1 MINIS
6 REAEVNLINI
16 LIDQDVISGKDLANI
31 KKISSEENKTQLEAV
46 FQLELTDEDKIL
58 DLLVKEQSL
67 EIIDLTTIQIT
78 DELKSVLP
86 SNYINMNFIAPFKI
100 DGNILH
106 IAIPDSSKLSLMR
119 NLKTITKKEIEL
131 HAAKVS
137 QISDFIDVL
146 SKDGETTIQNIQ
158 QANQQKEKTKTFDYD
173 VDESAELLDEAPE
186 EEIEAIENESDVIKF
201 STAVVAEAIKAGVSD
216 IHIEPFRFSSRVRYR
231 NDGILAEQEHF
242 AKFLHSNYG
251 AVVTRFK
258 IMGKLDIAER
268 RLPQDGAST
277 FKSGTKEVD
286 LRVSI
291 LPTKNNERIVM
302 RILNKE
308 AGEKKLSELGFES
321 KDLEKLTKAIT
332 SPQGMVLVT
341 GPTGSG
347 KTTTLYSVLKHIN
360 KPGMNILTAEDPVE
374 YELEGVGQVQ
384 VKEAI
389 DFTFESALR
398 SFLRQD
404 PEVILVGEIRDKA
417 TVDIALKAS
426 LTGHLVFSTL
436 HTNDAPSSIT
446 RLLNMGTPNY
456 LISAA
461 LTLIMAQRL
470 ARKNCSECAVIDEN
484 VTPKLLNAI
493 GFLPEQSARAKIYK
507 GKGCDQCGNTGFK
520 GRMGIYEILEID
532 KELKHGI
539 LSDMSQAELN
549 AIAKKNNFRT
559 MQEMGHDL
567 LLSGDL
573 CYSEFE
579 RVLQSN

>member
-1 MINIS
+1 MVKIRLDTKSEQSILNMLLDNQAINSSQLSKINSTSNEVGKTKIETAIELNLTNEEKIS
-6 REAEVNLINI
+6 KL
-16 LIDQDVISGKDLANI
+16 LANSYSLETVDLNQ
-31 KKISSEENKTQLEAV
+31 KKI
-46 FQLELTDEDKIL
+46 DEKLKKIL
-58 DLLVKEQSL
+58 DLRFIEENHLVPF
-67 EIIDLTTIQIT
+67 EISGST
-78 DELKSVLP
+78 LK
-86 SNYINMNFIAPFKI
+86 
-100 DGNILH
+100 
-106 IAIPDSSKLSLMR
+106 IAIPDGSKLSLMK
-119 NLKTITKKEIEL
+119 NLKTMTKMEPEL
-131 HAAKVS
+131 YAAP
-137 QISDFIDVL
+137 ISDIHNFTERFKKLENKKISPTNV
-146 SKDGETTIQNIQ
+146 KV
-158 QANQQKEKTKTFDYD
+158 EKIKKND
-173 VDESAELLDEAPE
+173 DELIEVGSEVIVFGNKL
-186 EEIEAIENESDVIKF
+186 ITEAINLG
-201 STAVVAEAIKAGVSD
+201 ASD
-216 IHIEPFRFSSRVRYR
+216 IHIECFRDSAQVRFR
-231 NDGILAEQEHF
+231 IDGILRIMNEYSN
-242 AKFLHSNYG
+242 FLFENYN
-251 AVVTRFK
+251 AVVTRVK
-258 IMGKLDIAER
+258 IISKLDIAER
-268 RLPQDGAST
+268 RIPQDGAST
-277 FKSGTKEVD
+277 FKSDTKEVD

-389 DFTFESALR
+389 GYTFEEALR

-446 RLLNMGTPNY
+446 RLQNMGTPNY

-461 LTLIMAQRL
+461 LSLIMAQRL
-470 ARKNCSECAVIDEN
+470 ARRNCSECREKDEN
-484 VTPKLLNAI
+484 VTPKLLNSI
-493 GFLPEQSARAKIYK
+493 GFLPEQSARATIYK
-507 GKGCDQCGNTGFK
+507 GKGCDQCSNTGYK
-520 GRMGIYEILEID
+520 GRMGVYEILEID
-532 KELKHGI
+532 KELKQGI
-539 LSDMSQAELN
+539 LSDLSQAELN
-549 AIAKKNNFRT
+549 GIAKKNGFKT

-567 LLSGDL
+567 LLSGDMSF
-573 CYSEFE
+573 SEFE
-579 RVLQSN
+579 RVLQS

>member
-1 MINIS
+1 MAKINLDPQSEQSILNMLLDHS
-6 REAEVNLINI
+6 ILNDSAVSKIVNTSKEI
-16 LIDQDVISGKDLANI
+16 GKT
-31 KKISSEENKTQLEAV
+31 KIETAIELK
-46 FQLELTDEDKIL
+46 LTDEQKILKLLSSSYSLDIVDLNDKKIDEKIKKIL
-58 DLLVKEQSL
+58 DLRFVEDNHIVPF
-67 EIIDLTTIQIT
+67 EISGSTI
-78 DELKSVLP
+78 K
-86 SNYINMNFIAPFKI
+86 
-100 DGNILH
+100 
-106 IAIPDSSKLSLMR
+106 IAIPDGSKLSLMK
-119 NLKTITKKEIEL
+119 NLKTMTQMEPEL
-131 HAAKVS
+131 YAAS
-137 QISDFIDVL
+137 ISNINDFIARLKKLENKKISSSNVKVEKIEKN
-146 SKDGETTIQNIQ
+146 KD
-158 QANQQKEKTKTFDYD
+158 
-173 VDESAELLDEAPE
+173 ELVEVGSEVIVFGNKL
-186 EEIEAIENESDVIKF
+186 ITEAINLG
-201 STAVVAEAIKAGVSD
+201 ASD
-216 IHIEPFRFSSRVRYR
+216 IHIECFRDSAQVRFRV
-231 NDGILAEQEHF
+231 DGILRVMNSYSS
-242 AKFLHSNYG
+242 FLYENYN
-251 AVVTRFK
+251 AVVTRMK
-258 IMGKLDIAER
+258 IISKLDIAER

-277 FKSGTKEVD
+277 FKSDTKEVD

-308 AGEKKLSELGFES
+308 AGEKKLSELGFEGA
-321 KDLEKLTKAIT
+321 DLEKLTKAIT

-384 VKEAI
+384 VKESI

-470 ARKNCSECAVIDEN
+470 ARKNCSECSIIDEN

-507 GKGCDQCGNTGFK
+507 GKGCDQCGNSGFK

-532 KELKHGI
+532 KELKQGI
-539 LSDMSQAELN
+539 LSDLSQAELN
-549 AIAKKNNFRT
+549 AIAKKNGFRT